1 MLSNQRSIFKRNRYT
16 QIGLQTWLSADAI
29 ATITVNGSNLVS
41 QWKDRTTNV
50 RHFTQATDA
59 NKPLFVSSAINSLP
73 AVRFNGTTSFLNF
86 SDATLSYLNS
96 SSFTIFYV
104 ATKTAAATNQFVI
117 GGQGAGTRNNLA
129 LGYLSTNTYKEV
141 FGSDD
146 INAVVPVKPAGSP
159 ELYGFTYSNVD
170 NSRVIRRNGSI
181 VGLGA
186 SNGSL
191 TGMSGEALGR
201 YLTTYGQFDL
211 GELLIYNRVLTAY
224 EILQIERD
232 LLSKWSIT

>member
-1 MLSNQRSIFKRNRYT
+1 VLSNQRSIFKRNRYT
-16 QIGLQTWLSADAI
+16 TYGLQIWLAADAI
-29 ATITVNGSNLVS
+29 STIVTTGANLVS
-41 QWKDRTTNV
+41 QWKDRTINL
-50 RHFTQATDA
+50 RHFTQGTDA
-59 NKPLFVSSAINSLP
+59 NKPTFVASAINSLP
-73 AVRFNGTTSFLNF
+73 AVRFNGTSSFLNF
-86 SDATLSYLNS
+86 SDATLSFLNA

-104 ATKTAAATNQFVI
+104 ASKTAQTSNSFVI

-146 INAVVPVKPAGSP
+146 INAVVTVKPAGSP
-159 ELYGFTYSNVD
+159 ELYGVTYNSSD
-170 NSRVIRRNGSI
+170 NSRVIRRNGVV

-191 TGMSGEALGR
+191 TGMSGQTLGR
-201 YLTTYGQFDL
+201 YLTSYGQFDL
-211 GELLIYNRVLTAY
+211 GELLVYNRVLTSY
-224 EILQIERD
+224 EIQQIERD